1 MYNNLMPFQNMR
13 RVFGLL
19 LLVLSLVALIW
30 GLSSPEYQLQAT
42 GLAPVDMTLPG
53 SEQPIGSTSAI
64 DSAARWSPEPRL
76 LKLSWPK
83 RLRLGDDGTLNLIV
97 DFPSPLPAGSTGRQ
111 ATQAGVGGVQPAIY
125 DAYNL
130 VLQSHLDLPGI
141 VRTPTGEI
149 SQAMLPD
156 QPVEFLWY
164 LRPLTPGLYS
174 GKVWLHLRFIP
185 RSTGQE
191 ERILLAAQQVDIQV
205 VSLLGMS
212 SSQARLLGSVGLV
225 VGVFL
230 GLDGVLSWGLEQLAK
245 RRELR

>member
-1 MYNNLMPFQNMR
+1 MYNNPMLLQNIR
-13 RVFGLL
+13 RVFGLML
-19 LLVLSLVALIW
+19 LIFSLVALIW
-30 GLSSPEYQLQAT
+30 GLSYPQYQLRAT
-42 GLAPVDMTLPG
+42 ELSSADMALPG
-53 SEQPIGSTSAI
+53 SEQSFGNPSAV
-64 DSAARWSPEPRL
+64 DSAARSPEPRL

-83 RLRLGDDGTLNLIV
+83 RLRLGDDGTLSLTV
-97 DFPSPLPAGSTGRQ
+97 GFPSPLPAGSTGSQ
-111 ATQAGVGGVQPAIY
+111 ATPAGVGGVQPAVY
-125 DAYNL
+125 DTYHL

-141 VRTPTGEI
+141 IRTPTGEV

-164 LRPLTPGLYS
+164 LRPLTPGVFS
-174 GKVWLHLRFIP
+174 GKVWLHLRFVP

>member
-1 MYNNLMPFQNMR
+1 MYNNPMPFQNIR

-53 SEQPIGSTSAI
+53 SEPPIGSTSAVE
-64 DSAARWSPEPRL
+64 SAARSPEPRL

-83 RLRLGDDGTLNLIV
+83 RLRLGDDGTLSLIV
-97 DFPSPLPAGSTGRQ
+97 GFPSPLPAGSTGSQ
-111 ATQAGVGGVQPAIY
+111 ATQAGAGGVQPAVY

-164 LRPLTPGLYS
+164 LRPLTPGIFS
-174 GKVWLHLRFIP
+174 GKVWLHLRFVP

-230 GLDGVLSWGLEQLAK
+230 GLDGVLSWSLEQLAK

>member
-1 MYNNLMPFQNMR
+1 MYNNPMPLQNLR

-42 GLAPVDMTLPG
+42 TLAPIDMTLPG
-53 SEQPIGSTSAI
+53 SEQPIGSTSTV
-64 DSAARWSPEPRL
+64 DSAARSPEPRL

-83 RLRLGDDGTLNLIV
+83 RLRLGDDGTLSLTV
-97 DFPSPLPAGSTGRQ
+97 GFPSPLPAGSTGSK
-111 ATQAGVGGVQPAIY
+111 AMQAGVGGVQRAVY
-125 DAYNL
+125 DTYNL
-130 VLQSHLDLPGI
+130 VLQSHLDLPGLI
-141 VRTPTGEI
+141 RTPTGEV

-164 LRPLTPGLYS
+164 LRPLTPGIFS
-174 GKVWLHLRFIP
+174 GKVWLHLRFVP

-205 VSLLGMS
+205 VTLLGMS

-230 GLDGVLSWGLEQLAK
+230 GLDGVLSWSLEQLAK
-245 RRELR
+245 RKKLL